1 MIGTHLSIINN
12 QFGHVMAKQL
22 TIFVENRAGRLQSIS
37 ENLHRS
43 NIDIRAFTIQDRGD
57 YGLLKLIVDKPNDAY
72 LALADLGCACAL
84 KDILAISGPD
94 QPGNFHRLTSA
105 LAENDINIVDAYG
118 FVLQPHKTGVCCME
132 VDKPQMAKAAEIVR
146 QAGFA
151 VLEDEELYS
160 L

>member
-1 MIGTHLSIINN
+1 
-12 QFGHVMAKQL
+12 MAKQL
-22 TIFVENRAGRLQSIS
+22 TIFVENRAGRLKAITD
-37 ENLHRS
+37 NLRKS

-57 YGLLKLIVDKPNDAY
+57 YGLLKLIVDKPNEAY

-84 KDILAISGPD
+84 KEILAISVPD

-105 LAENDINIVDAYG
+105 LAAHNVNVIDAYG

-132 VDKPQMAKAAEIVR
+132 IDQPQLMKAEEIVTG
-146 QAGFA
+146 AGFT
-151 VLEDEELYS
+151 VLQDEELYS

>member
-1 MIGTHLSIINN
+1 
-12 QFGHVMAKQL
+12 MAKQL
-22 TIFVENRAGRLQSIS
+22 TIFVENRAGRLKSIS
-37 ENLHRS
+37 ENLHKS

-57 YGLLKLIVDKPNDAY
+57 YGLLRLIVDKPNDAY

-84 KDILAISGPD
+84 KDVLAISVPD

-105 LAENDINIVDAYG
+105 LAASNINILDAYG

-132 VDKPQMAKAAEIVR
+132 IDKPQMAQAEEVVR
-146 QAGFA
+146 QAGFV
-151 VLEDEELYS
+151 VLQDEELYG

>member
-1 MIGTHLSIINN
+1 
-12 QFGHVMAKQL
+12 MAKQL
-22 TIFVENRAGRLQSIS
+22 TIFVENRPGRLKSIS
-37 ENLHRS
+37 ENLQKS

-57 YGLLKLIVDKPNDAY
+57 YGLLRLIVDKPNEAY

-84 KDILAISGPD
+84 RDVLAVSVPD

-105 LAENDINIVDAYG
+105 LAMNSINVLDAYG
-118 FVLQPHKTGVCCME
+118 FVLQPHRTGVCCME
-132 VDKPQMAKAAEIVR
+132 IDKVQMAKAEETVR

>member
-1 MIGTHLSIINN
+1 
-12 QFGHVMAKQL
+12 MAKQV
-22 TIFVENRAGRLQSIS
+22 TIFVENRAGRLKSIS
-37 ENLHRS
+37 DNLRQSH
-43 NIDIRAFTIQDRGD
+43 IDIRAFTIQDRGE

-84 KDILAISGPD
+84 KDILAISVPD
-94 QPGNFHRLTSA
+94 QPGNFHRLAAA
-105 LAENDINIVDAYG
+105 LADHGINVTDAYG

-132 VDKPQMAKAAEIVR
+132 ITEPQLTQAR
-146 QAGFA
+146 QVVTEAGFT